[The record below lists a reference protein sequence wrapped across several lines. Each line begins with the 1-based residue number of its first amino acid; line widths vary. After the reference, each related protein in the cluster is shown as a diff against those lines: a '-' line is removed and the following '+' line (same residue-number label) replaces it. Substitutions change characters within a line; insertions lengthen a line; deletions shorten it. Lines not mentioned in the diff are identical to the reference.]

1 MKRTGIITRGRRLC
15 DLVNNTDTQ
24 NSISEIPIENNNI
37 SLDEIQLNSFRDS
50 THRNITESPLPISF
64 NESEM
69 NELVNIIDGDIFD
82 NNLEVARDSD
92 TANLETPHPSPSCSV
107 NHLDYDCDNDF
118 CPYYIQKENLS
129 AFNISPQPSPA
140 CLSSC
145 STYTTMNNSP
155 IVLCQIF
162 RIIVLAQAA
171 AVVNQGKI
179 KAMLVHASRKMG
191 PPCHCRKKC
200 YDKLSE
206 EERKKEQWMFV
217 ANLVKMQIKR
227 RVYRYS
233 FKT

>member
-1 MKRTGIITRGRRLC
+1 
-15 DLVNNTDTQ
+15 
-24 NSISEIPIENNNI
+24 
-37 SLDEIQLNSFRDS
+37 
-50 THRNITESPLPISF
+50 
-64 NESEM
+64 M

-82 NNLEVARDSD
+82 NNLEVATDSD

-145 STYTTMNNSP
+145 STFTTMNNSP
-155 IVLCQIF
+155 LSDISNNSPSTSSCRRLSRKDKGNVRKRHFKEWIDNKRKCL
-162 RIIVLAQAA
+162 RNLGKEYMSRK
-171 AVVNQGKI
+171 GKI
-179 KAMLVHASRKMG
+179 HASRKMG

-206 EERKKEQWMFV
+206 KERKQIFESFWSLGDREKQWMFV
-217 ANLVKMQIKR
+217 ANLVKKQIKR
-227 RVYRYS
+227 RVYTDTVSRRKYTL
-233 FKT
+233 KY